1 MTSPATGGLRVTAI
15 GGKEG
20 LAAIEPEWESLLAL
34 SASDTIFLAP
44 DWIQSWWAAYGAGR
58 DLVALRIDDASG
70 LIGLALMYRREE
82 QIIQGLRQPALAFV
96 GDGSADSDYMDWISA
111 RGREPEVVHALIDHL
126 TRTPKWDLLALREI
140 PETSP
145 HLGPIEAVAR
155 ERGWSWI
162 IEQVPCARVSLPRS
176 WDDYLRM
183 LKPRMRTK
191 VRSGLR
197 DFEGRADARFDCCTT
212 LDDLEPRL
220 ASLYELHNRRWER
233 EGKRGIFHADDKR
246 AFYELL
252 SPRLLERD
260 RLRLYSL
267 SVDGRYVAHQYCF
280 EYANRLYLLNE
291 GLDPEWFEHGAGNA
305 LRAYAFRD
313 CIARGLD
320 VYDFL
325 GGVTQHKLSW
335 GAEVVHSVRVI
346 TGPPSIRNR
355 IAFTARDAREAAKRL
370 FRPDREAK
378 AEEPA

>member
-15 GGKEG
+15 RGDEG
-20 LAAIEPEWESLLAL
+20 LAAIEPEWESLLAR
-34 SASDTIFLAP
+34 SSSDTIFLAP
-44 DWIQSWWAAYGAGR
+44 DWIRPWWAAYGAGR
-58 DLVALRIDDASG
+58 ELIALRIDDASG

-82 QIIQGLRQPALAFV
+82 QILQGLRQPALAFV

-111 RGREPEVVHALIDHL
+111 RGRESDVVRAVIDHL
-126 TRTPKWDLLALREI
+126 TNTPKWDLLALREI

-197 DFEGRADARFDCCTT
+197 DFEGRADARFDCCTS

-220 ASLYELHNRRWER
+220 ASLYELHNRRWEM

-246 AFYELL
+246 AFYEHL
-252 SPRLLERD
+252 SPRLLKRD

-267 SVDGRYVAHQYCF
+267 SVGGRYVAHQYCF
-280 EYANRLYLLNE
+280 EYANRLFLLNE

-305 LRAYAFRD
+305 LRALAVQWRPPRRLA
-313 CIARGLD
+313 CWRRRGRA
-320 VYDFL
+320 
-325 GGVTQHKLSW
+325 TC
-335 GAEVVHSVRVI
+335 
-346 TGPPSIRNR
+346 TGTTDTHPV
-355 IAFTARDAREAAKRL
+355 AAKC
-370 FRPDREAK
+370 FP
-378 AEEPA
+378 